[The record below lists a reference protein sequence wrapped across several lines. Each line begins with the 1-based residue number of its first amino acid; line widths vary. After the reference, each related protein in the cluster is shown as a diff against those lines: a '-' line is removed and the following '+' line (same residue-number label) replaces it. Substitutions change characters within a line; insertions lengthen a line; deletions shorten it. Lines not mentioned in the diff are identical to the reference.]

1 MFAIYILTSVAV
13 FIFTYYVWKRITFN
27 LIANIPCGIVAI
39 LYIIFGDTYGFKPLN
54 SNLFVYLSLFMLV
67 GFFTEVVIV
76 FMFRYNYNNI
86 RPNVA
91 FIRVPSF
98 FVYGIALTSL
108 LILFV
113 AYSYAQKYGIT
124 SEDFEAKMASGL
136 IGHGLIFLMVT
147 PPFIYLSY
155 KNKQISFKVFLFSV
169 SLVFTCLFIKQVKSW
184 IMIPMIY
191 FILMYLYY
199 NEINKRRFF
208 LIGAISACLLILLF
222 FSVYYI
228 KAMLTNTLGES
239 GDFLD
244 QIYRHFLFYF
254 FSGLGAFSEYLNND
268 ITSNREWYVL
278 ITPIINVI
286 NYITGEPLINVI
298 NPLNYT
304 INYELNNSSNV
315 FTMFGTMWLYMGFG
329 SLFFYTAIVA
339 LQSILYLKR
348 SSILLGNIFW
358 LISSFGSF
366 SWFEYYYFHL
376 AAYEAPIYVIILT
389 CLFSAGKNEY
399 KYAYNHP

>member
-1 MFAIYILTSVAV
+1 
-13 FIFTYYVWKRITFN
+13 
-27 LIANIPCGIVAI
+27 
-39 LYIIFGDTYGFKPLN
+39 
-54 SNLFVYLSLFMLV
+54 
-67 GFFTEVVIV
+67 
-76 FMFRYNYNNI
+76 
-86 RPNVA
+86 
-91 FIRVPSF
+91 
-98 FVYGIALTSL
+98 
-108 LILFV
+108 
-113 AYSYAQKYGIT
+113 
-124 SEDFEAKMASGL
+124 
-136 IGHGLIFLMVT
+136 
-147 PPFIYLSY
+147 
-155 KNKQISFKVFLFSV
+155 
-169 SLVFTCLFIKQVKSW
+169 
-184 IMIPMIY
+184 
-191 FILMYLYY
+191 MYLYY

-254 FSGLGAFSEYLNND
+254 FSGFGAFSEYLNND